1 MEIIPLSIK
10 DVVLI
15 KPDLHQDH
23 RGHLY
28 ESFNQSV
35 FNTRIK
41 SDVNFLQDIHSYSKK
56 NVLRGLHYQIS
67 PKAQAKLIRVLR
79 GDIFD
84 VAVDLRKDSPT
95 FGNWTGHILSE
106 NNMLQMWIPEGFA
119 NGFLVLSD
127 DAEIAYK
134 VTKEYSPQF
143 ERSIAW
149 NDSDLAIAWPLDIA
163 PVLSEKDA
171 LALTFK
177 NAEIF

>member
-35 FNTRIK
+35 FNTHIK
-41 SDVNFLQDIHSYSKK
+41 PDVNFLQDIHSYSKK

-79 GDIFD
+79 GDIFG

-127 DAEIAYK
+127 DAEITYK